1 MASNLR
7 VLVSNLGDGNW
18 GVTGTTSADSNL
30 LDATAATSASKS
42 IFFPPAF
49 NANGTENKSV
59 TPTAGDSD
67 MSPLAASSNFAGW
80 TSKTQWMVQVV
91 TTNLGTVPDG
101 GGGTNPA
108 VVTVSVVRPTGVE
121 ELIVSITATGTESYG
136 GFGDEAIVGPVSY
149 FKFTN
154 SATGGAPSSRCYV
167 IGWNY
172 GDISDGLAS

>member
-1 MASNLR
+1 MAGNIR

-30 LDATAATSASKS
+30 LDDTAASTTSKS

-49 NANGTENKSV
+49 NANGTQNKSV
-59 TPTAGDSD
+59 APTAGDSD
-67 MSPLAASSNFAGW
+67 MSPLAASSNFVGW
-80 TSKTQWMVQVV
+80 TSKTQWMIQVV
-91 TTNLGTVPDG
+91 TTNMGTS
-101 GGGTNPA
+101 GGTPTL
-108 VVTVSVVRPTGVE
+108 TVSVVRPTGVE
-121 ELIVSITATGTESYG
+121 EVIVAITATGTESYG

-149 FKFTN
+149 FKFTSN
-154 SATGGAPSSRCYV
+154 TTGGSPNHRCYV